1 MAELCLHPERNSTNI
16 LRADI
21 VRDDQDKET
30 RPDTSSSDTQQAN
43 DTEKRKYKFIA
54 PPGSHRTRN
63 IRRQILPRRPTR
75 DAPLVQDCGFYRSNR
90 NSQGDEQGILVMIP
104 HSDRPEDIPYY
115 HPVLRKLA
123 FRYSSIV
130 PSAQVEPSTA
140 EGDAVAPTPQ
150 QPEPQGTISISIL
163 PFSEEPASQPSTVA
177 DDSTASGTATAGQR
191 LSSDVLPNRTY
202 RTCLH
207 LLETL
212 HKHGWGRLTGYQKRV
227 VHDVRSGFIRSYYHI
242 QYVLTF
248 DIVCHSLRSLT
259 MVLPIGHCRENIFPG
274 FVLDTQGAP

>member
-1 MAELCLHPERNSTNI
+1 MAELCLHPELNSTNI